1 MNASRPHLATVTSPS
16 DHLPSGPDGP
26 QAEPRPLGSKGAPPA
41 DRTLR
46 SSVRAL
52 MDPLSV
58 VVGFSELLLDGEA
71 DAEEQQRYLRSIHE
85 AARQLEQQVRRLEA
99 LTRTSNDHEEQ
110 LQLF

>member
-1 MNASRPHLATVTSPS
+1 MNAIGRPHLASVSASPDS
-16 DHLPSGPDGP
+16 ATAPEI
-26 QAEPRPLGSKGAPPA
+26 EPRPAESELARPA

-46 SSVRAL
+46 SGVRAL

-58 VVGFSELLLDGEA
+58 VVGFSELLLDGDA
-71 DAEEQQRYLRSIHE
+71 DPEEQQRYLRSIHE

-99 LTRTSNDHEEQ
+99 LTRTAPGHEEQ